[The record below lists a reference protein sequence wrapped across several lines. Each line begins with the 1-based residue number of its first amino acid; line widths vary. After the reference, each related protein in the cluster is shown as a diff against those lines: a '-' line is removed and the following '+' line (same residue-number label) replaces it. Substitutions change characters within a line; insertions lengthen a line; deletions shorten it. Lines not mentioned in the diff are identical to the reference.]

1 MGTIY
6 KENLNL
12 DFENKHYVMIGKY
25 MEDDSAFDF
34 IHLNQNIY
42 SWFKLH
48 LDIIEHFNGT
58 IIEVIKSNEDCI
70 DYNYLKIPDDLK
82 DASVWMINASDNSVN
97 SMQDLVNVYLKHS

>member
-1 MGTIY
+1 
-6 KENLNL
+6 
-12 DFENKHYVMIGKY
+12 

-97 SMQDLVNVYLKHS
+97 SMQDLVDVYLKHS